1 MVLKSSVCTMDHG
14 SLMVLYMLLFQAK
27 VDELTEQ
34 INFFVS
40 LIRAGLLNSLPQKV
54 APSTLLRQKAG
65 TVLRIAGLHGR
76 YTCKP
81 NIEQRT
87 SGSLVSLDSR
97 SLRDFSQQKSL
108 PRILS
113 LCYQHGGV
121 ILNSTVGTH
130 DPN

>member
-14 SLMVLYMLLFQAK
+14 SLMVLHMLLFQAK

>member
-1 MVLKSSVCTMDHG
+1 MVLH
-14 SLMVLYMLLFQAK
+14 MLLFQAK

-34 INFFVS
+34 INFFVP

-54 APSTLLRQKAG
+54 APSTLLRQRAG
-65 TVLRIAGLHGR
+65 TVLRIAGLCGR

-81 NIEQRT
+81 NVEQRT

-108 PRILS
+108 PHILS
-113 LCYQHGGV
+113 RCYQHGGD
-121 ILNSTVGTH
+121 I
-130 DPN
+130 